1 MMTKHIIDNFYLQK
15 HKYILF
21 SGLAC
26 NRGQYYELHM
36 YLCIVYTLYVCNK
49 YNVGPYYVHWIRD
62 LLQPFFFCSDISDQT
77 HFLQDIMKILVGR

>member
-1 MMTKHIIDNFYLQK
+1 MTKHIIDNFYLQK

-36 YLCIVYTLYVCNK
+36 YFVYSVYIVCVQQVQCWPILCPLNK
-49 YNVGPYYVHWIRD
+49 GFITT
-62 LLQPFFFCSDISDQT
+62 FFFCSDISDQT
-77 HFLQDIMKILVGR
+77 HFLQDIMKSLVGR

>member
-62 LLQPFFFCSDISDQT
+62 LLQPFFLFGYFWSNSFST
-77 HFLQDIMKILVGR
+77 GHYENSGG